1 MKKIAVVA
9 IMSIVFISL
18 AVTNSYTNDSQ
29 PPAGR
34 TGANIGSTETTCG
47 ASSCHNNTP
56 NSGAGSVTITYSDTN
71 LKYIDGQTYD
81 MTVSTD
87 EVGKVKFGFE
97 ITVVD
102 ANGDS
107 VGKLII
113 PNGNTTISAPSN
125 GAVNHRKYL
134 GHKNASATKSWSFQW
149 KAPVTDR
156 GDLTFFAASNCANG
170 SGSSSGDNIYTTSI
184 TVSHDF
190 GSGILDASATEGAFS
205 IESISN
211 GQLNIHYSIRNSER
225 VSINLFDIN
234 GRLIQTLLD
243 ENGTFGNYNQSF
255 KLDKSLSNGIYLVNY
270 RAGNIQTAKKFIY
283 QN

>member
-1 MKKIAVVA
+1 MKKIAVIA
-9 IMSIVFISL
+9 IMSIVFLSL

-34 TGANIGSTETTCG
+34 TGASIGSTETTCG
-47 ASSCHNNTP
+47 ASTCHNNTP
-56 NSGAGSVTITYSDTN
+56 NTGGGSVTITYSDSN
-71 LKYIDGQTYD
+71 LKYVNGQTYD

-107 VGKLII
+107 VGKLIL
-113 PNGNTTISAPSN
+113 PNGSNTVSAPAN

-134 GHKNASATKSWSFQW
+134 AHKNASSTKSWSFQW

-156 GDLTFFAASNCANG
+156 GNLTFFASSNCANG
-170 SGSSSGDNIYTTSI
+170 TGTSSGDHIYTTSLTI
-184 TVSHDF
+184 SHDF
-190 GSGILDASATEGAFS
+190 GTGILDASVTSDAFN
-205 IESISN
+205 IQSISN
-211 GQLNIHYSIRNSER
+211 GELNIHYSLSNSEK
-225 VSINLFDIN
+225 VTINLFDMN

-243 ENGTFGNYNQSF
+243 ENGTFGNYNSSF
-255 KLDKSLSNGIYLVNY
+255 KLDKSLSNGIYLVDY
-270 RAGNIQTAKKFIY
+270 RTGNIQTAKKFIY